1 MPSATAFLGILTP
14 QPFRTALATAAALLA
29 LGCGGSNAPAEY
41 PDVKL
46 SAKTLEL
53 TLTDG
58 RKKWTDPITEMET
71 LDRTESNTYAQKL
84 PASAEAEL
92 RSRLQRVTGGKGPAL
107 QVSCEVRTGD
117 VTFFN
122 TIDGDFA
129 RYDVGLGFRVTTQTG
144 ALLDKG
150 QGRAYRQIP
159 SDQANSS
166 TLARTFEEATLAAI
180 DQYWASEDTLQK
192 INEQLERYLQTHPDE
207 R

>member
-1 MPSATAFLGILTP
+1 MALVTAFLGTVTRYPI
-14 QPFRTALATAAALLA
+14 RTTLVAIAALLA

-41 PDVKL
+41 PDVKV

-107 QVSCEVRTGD
+107 QVSCEVRRGD

-129 RYDVGLGFRVTTQTG
+129 RYDVALGFRVTTHTG

-192 INEQLERYLQTHPDE
+192 INEQLERYLQTHPEE